1 MRKIVAILAT
11 LAMAV
16 AFALPAFAA
25 SGISPEEQALLDRFV
40 AGVTLKDGTVVKP
53 GSKYI
58 AAVKACL
65 KAKDMDAADI
75 AKAKAEMD
83 KLEAKVIADDYHQ
96 VGEIYEGDNY
106 QSYVSEITS
115 FASELGF
122 KVTPGTNGT
131 GNPTPTVYYKDPDD
145 PQATLV
151 PVYGVGGTNNG
162 GTNNG
167 GTNNGGSNNGGK
179 GPVKQTGVDMTATVV
194 TVVALFV
201 VLSGSA
207 VMIGKK
213 KLLAD

>member
-25 SGISPEEQALLDRFV
+25 SGITPEEQALLDRFV

-53 GSKYI
+53 GAKYI
-58 AAVKACL
+58 AAIKACL
-65 KAKDMDAADI
+65 KVKDMDAADI
-75 AKAKAEMD
+75 AKAKAEMN
-83 KLEAKVIADDYHQ
+83 KLEAMVIADDFHKI
-96 VGEIYEGDNY
+96 GEIYVADNY
-106 QSYVSEITS
+106 QSYVSEISS

-122 KVTPGTNGT
+122 KVTPGTNHTG
-131 GNPTPTVYYKDPDD
+131 GNPEPTVYYKDPDD

-167 GTNNGGSNNGGK
+167 GKGS
-179 GPVKQTGVDMTATVV
+179 VKQTGVDMTATVV

-207 VMIGKK
+207 VVIGKK

>member
-25 SGISPEEQALLDRFV
+25 SGITPEEQALLDRFV

-53 GSKYI
+53 GAKYI
-58 AAVKACL
+58 AAIKACL
-65 KAKDMDAADI
+65 KVKDMDAADI

-83 KLEAKVIADDYHQ
+83 KLEAMVIADDYH
-96 VGEIYEGDNY
+96 VLGEFYLADNY
-106 QSYVSEITS
+106 QSYVSEISS

-122 KVTPGTNGT
+122 KVTPGTNHTG
-131 GNPTPTVYYKDPDD
+131 GNPEPTVYYKDPDD

-167 GTNNGGSNNGGK
+167 GKGS
-179 GPVKQTGVDMTATVV
+179 VKQTGVDMTATVV

-207 VMIGKK
+207 VVIGKK